1 MSCEATITK
10 EHKMKTYVDFD
21 KALEDFRDCGGAMNY
36 CDGLWFIG
44 TAQAIGEMTTSSAK
58 YCTEYALT
66 MGGMSEGAIERE
78 LQDWVDPDS
87 CGADAENDPEETL
100 TEVEGDAIWAQ

>member
-1 MSCEATITK
+1 
-10 EHKMKTYVDFD
+10 MKTYREFE
-21 KALEDFRDCGGAMNY
+21 KALEDFRDCGEAMNY
-36 CDGLWFIG
+36 FDGVWFVGTVRDIG
-44 TAQAIGEMTTSSAK
+44 GMTSPAK

-87 CGADAENDPEETL
+87 CGADAANDPEETL
-100 TEVEGDAIWAQ
+100 TEIEGDALWAQ